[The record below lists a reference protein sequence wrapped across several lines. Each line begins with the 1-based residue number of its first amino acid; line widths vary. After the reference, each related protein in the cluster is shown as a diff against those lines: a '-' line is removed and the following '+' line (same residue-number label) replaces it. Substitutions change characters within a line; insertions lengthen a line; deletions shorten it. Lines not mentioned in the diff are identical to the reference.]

1 MNCTSDLGALQM
13 VLTRTNGICEKL
25 DSAEGTRQEEMDKDS
40 FIMDVLRRR
49 RQVQNPHWIRFED
62 TNTSTSAKQ
71 DHSWE
76 YNRLAFYSAAHEIK
90 IVESISAI
98 VYRCRLPSDGM
109 EFQSLWYRLA
119 DPWKLDWLTTTCHLL
134 GLLTLLTSLFV
145 LRSHKNTFQN

>member
-1 MNCTSDLGALQM
+1 M

-71 DHSWE
+71 DHS
-76 YNRLAFYSAAHEIK
+76 
-90 IVESISAI
+90 
-98 VYRCRLPSDGM
+98 
-109 EFQSLWYRLA
+109 
-119 DPWKLDWLTTTCHLL
+119 
-134 GLLTLLTSLFV
+134 
-145 LRSHKNTFQN
+145 